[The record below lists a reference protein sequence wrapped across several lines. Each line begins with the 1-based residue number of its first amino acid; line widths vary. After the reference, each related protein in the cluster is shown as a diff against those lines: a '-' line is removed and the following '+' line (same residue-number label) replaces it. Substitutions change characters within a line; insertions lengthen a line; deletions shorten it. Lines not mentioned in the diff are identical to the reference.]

1 MGCLTGHLQTNFS
14 QKHIKNYNKRYN
26 AFIIAVQEPPV
37 RNNKVMGFVRNHKL
51 FYDQSACSPRA
62 ALYVAKNINVWLI
75 PEFTSGDITTCI
87 WRKDSGEELYLVS
100 VYMDILDQNVILPQ
114 LKSLLRMAHIKKK
127 EVLIMADT
135 NAHSSLW
142 GCKETNR
149 RGEIL
154 EDFIFSNNLR
164 IQNKGDHFTF
174 FNRRCAT
181 IIDVTLSTPG
191 IDDEINDWRVTNDV
205 QGSDHLLI
213 TWSFTISFKTNN
225 KFRNWKLGDWSLF
238 QRHLEEQ
245 TPATPT
251 NWSIPTVDKEAEHL
265 KRTILEALDKSHPP
279 KEVRHKTQPKWWN
292 KDLSEMHKNVKR
304 AFSLF
309 RLFRTDGTHNA
320 LISARRTLSHAIRKA
335 KRNDWKNLCTDV
347 VDQKGASI
355 LNKIIR
361 RKENRAL
368 GILNKDG
375 QSCDTIEASMNF
387 LLDTHFPQSLDEEE
401 KERTKEAGRS
411 CDIKNTI
418 ADFIT
423 VNKVKVALSTF
434 GDHKAPGP
442 DGIPPI
448 VLKNLSNRSLVRL
461 TNIYKASWLLG
472 YIPREWTTAK
482 VIFIPK
488 EGKKD
493 YTTPRAFRPI
503 TLSTFL
509 IKGMER
515 LILWHLNDTVLK
527 DNPLSGNQHAF
538 RKGKSTETCLSNM
551 VEYIENALIQGKV
564 ALGVFLDIQGAFDNV
579 KPQSIIKGMEAK
591 GVDKPTITW
600 YYHYLLNRKILV
612 DHEGI
617 KMRRFLTLGTPQG
630 GVLSPLMWNLVFESL
645 LAEFD
650 EGFVKIC
657 GFADDAGL
665 ITVGS
670 NTSVLHSR
678 MQKAIDKALL
688 WGERAGLCFSPPKT
702 ISVLFHRKR
711 KLDTPR
717 TLKMSGEEI
726 PYSKTVRYL
735 GVTLDDQLTW
745 KPHVRQKIQAAK
757 GHLLKLKNAMGKLW
771 GTAPKLTRWLFTGIV
786 RPALT
791 YGALVWCSVCKD
803 KTIIN
808 ELMKLNRLALISLG
822 HLRHSTPTA
831 GLEVINHVM
840 PLHRWIMHEAVAAY
854 VRTQGNNI
862 ISEGSM
868 FTDNKSRK
876 GHRQISREY
885 LQDLGVTEIQSDF
898 IPHVRVW
905 DKYYK
910 VNINSFEKGSPP
922 VSHRNINIYTDGSN
936 VDNSTGSGVVIFEE
950 NQEIE
955 TSSFHLGKQFSVFQG
970 EIFAIFKAGTSLLDH
985 HLKYKIID
993 IYVDSQAALKALASH
1008 VVSSELV
1015 SKTIDTLNEI
1025 GKNNSVTLHWI
1036 KAHVGHPG
1044 NEAADKAAKNGAQ
1057 DRSLISGDLPNAPM
1071 TMVKN
1076 LLKDASLQ
1084 KWDEYWQAQTECRQ
1098 TKQWFPSTDK
1108 HKSHKILNLSRF
1120 LYSHMVQIITGH
1132 NFMKRHESLVQD
1144 TDDSECRLCL
1154 EEEETSYHIFAECP
1168 ALARTRLMV
1177 LGTIR
1182 WANLQDLSVRQITS
1196 FFREASIGDLN
1207 GLDLK

>member
-1 MGCLTGHLQTNFS
+1 MGCLTGRLQTNFS
-14 QKHIKNYNKRYN
+14 QKHTKMHNKRYK

-37 RNNKVMGFVRNHKL
+37 RDNRVMGFVRNHKL
-51 FYDQSACSPRA
+51 FYDQSARNPRA
-62 ALYVAKNINVWLI
+62 ALYVAKNINMWLV
-75 PEFTSGDITTCI
+75 PEFTSGDITTCL
-87 WRKDSGEELYLVS
+87 WRKDNGEETYLAS
-100 VYMDILDQNVILPQ
+100 VYMDILDQDVIMTQ
-114 LKSLLRMAHIKKK
+114 LKSLLRMANIKKK

-135 NAHSSLW
+135 NAHSTLW
-142 GCKETNR
+142 GCEETNR

-164 IQNKGDHFTF
+164 IHNKGDHFTF

-191 IDDEINDWRVTNDV
+191 IDDEVKDWRVTNDV

-213 TWSFTISFKTNN
+213 KWNFTISFKTNN
-225 KFRNWKLGDWSLF
+225 KYRNWKLGDWSLF
-238 QRHLEEQ
+238 QAYLEEQ

-251 NWSIPTVDKEAEHL
+251 NWSVTTVDKEAEHL
-265 KRTILEALDKSHPP
+265 RTTILEALEKSHPP

-292 KDLSEMHKNVKR
+292 KELSEMHKKVKH

-309 RLFRTDGTHNA
+309 RCFRTDGAHA
-320 LISARRTLSHAIRKA
+320 VLISTRRTFSHAIRKA
-335 KRNDWKNLCTDV
+335 KRNDWKTICADV
-347 VDQKGASI
+347 VDQKGAST

-361 RKENRAL
+361 RKENRTL
-368 GILNKDG
+368 GILYKDG
-375 QSCDTIEASMNF
+375 QMCDTIEASMNH
-387 LLDTHFPQSLDEEE
+387 LLDIHFPQSMTEEE
-401 KERTKEAGRS
+401 KEMTEEAGRS
-411 CDIKNTI
+411 CDIKNSI

-423 VNKVKVALSTF
+423 VNKVRVALSTF
-434 GDHKAPGP
+434 GDLKAPGP

-448 VLKNLSNRSLVRL
+448 VLKHLSNRAVMRL
-461 TNIYKASWLLG
+461 TNIYKASFLLG
-472 YIPREWTTAK
+472 YIPKEWTTAK

-493 YTTPRAFRPI
+493 YSIPRAFRPI

-515 LILWHLNDTVLK
+515 LILWHLNDSVLK
-527 DNPLSGNQHAF
+527 VNPLSSNQHAF

-551 VEYIENALIQGKV
+551 LEYIENALIQGKV

-591 GVDKPTITW
+591 GIDKPIITW
-600 YYHYLLNRKILV
+600 YYHYLINRRIVV
-612 DHEGI
+612 DHEGV
-617 KMRRFLTLGTPQG
+617 KMGRYLTLGTPQG

-670 NTSVLHSR
+670 NTSVIHSR

-688 WGERAGLCFSPPKT
+688 WGDRAGLCFSPPKT
-702 ISVLFHRKR
+702 VSVLFHRKR
-711 KLDTPR
+711 KLDIPPK
-717 TLKMSGEEI
+717 LKMNGELI

-735 GVTLDDQLTW
+735 GVTLDDQLIW
-745 KPHVRQKIQAAK
+745 KLHARQKIQAAK

-791 YGALVWCSVCKD
+791 YGALVWCKVCKD
-803 KTIIN
+803 KTIIK
-808 ELMKLNRLALISLG
+808 ELTKLNRLALISLG

-831 GLEVINHVM
+831 GLEIINHVM
-840 PLHRWIMHEAVAAY
+840 PLPMWIMYEGVAAY
-854 VRTQGNNI
+854 IRTQGNNI
-862 ISEGSM
+862 LSEGDM
-868 FTDNKSRK
+868 FTNKQSKK
-876 GHRQISREY
+876 GHRQFSREY
-885 LQDLGVTEIQSDF
+885 LNVLGVTAIQSDF
-898 IPHVRVW
+898 IPHARVW
-905 DKYYK
+905 EKYYK
-910 VNINSFEKGSPP
+910 VNVNSFDKGSPP
-922 VSHRNINIYTDGSN
+922 ENHRNFKIYTDGSH
-936 VDNSTGSGVVIFEE
+936 VESSTGSGFVIFED

-955 TSSFHLGKQFSVFQG
+955 TSSFHLGKQYSVFQG
-970 EIFAIFKAGTSLLDH
+970 EVFAIFKAGRSLLDH

-1008 VVSSELV
+1008 IVSSELV
-1015 SKTIDTLNEI
+1015 SQTTDTLNEI

-1036 KAHVGHPG
+1036 KAHVGYPG
-1044 NEAADKAAKNGAQ
+1044 NEAADKAARNGAQ
-1057 DRSLISGDLPNAPM
+1057 NRSLISGDLPNAPM

-1084 KWDEYWQAQTECRQ
+1084 KWDDDWQAIIECRQ

-1108 HKSHKILNLSRF
+1108 HKSYKILELPRF

-1132 NFMKRHESLVQD
+1132 NFMRRHESLVHD
-1144 TDDSECRLCL
+1144 TNDSECRLCL

-1177 LGTIR
+1177 LGTTS
-1182 WANLQDLSVRQITS
+1182 WANLQDLSVHQITS

-1207 GLDLK
+1207 GLDLE